1 MLVFCLPKYISLC
14 IPKCQLPL
22 TLPHGHSLEI
32 AVSSALPQK
41 AGDFFIRTPKGG
53 ERQTGLSEPF
63 LQLLERALAV
73 GLFSGVKGKS
83 SFEELSLQM
92 LSKKLDIRQAWIH

>member
-1 MLVFCLPKYISLC
+1 MSAPLDPSTRT
-14 IPKCQLPL
+14 QLRD
-22 TLPHGHSLEI
+22 SC
-32 AVSSALPQK
+32 VSILPQK

-53 ERQTGLSEPF
+53 ERQTGLSEP
-63 LQLLERALAV
+63 LVQLLERALAV